1 LSDRIA
7 FVGHA
12 STDRVVNLRGER
24 IQPGGAALYAA
35 MGARTI
41 YDEIS
46 LITAVGADYQ
56 YHELLSSFGNSIVRK
71 TKGKGTEFHITYDRD
86 WNAKYRRASIG
97 PGSRITT
104 RDVLGALSRGARAIH
119 LAPMNPPKVVR
130 MVNAIKDADSGVL
143 VSVNSVI
150 HYMDTK
156 ANRDAILD
164 AASSADIFIL
174 NERELHALTGDEVV
188 SKAIKA
194 IAARN
199 LVLTL
204 GEIGTVIRS
213 ESGTEFIPAM
223 AAITKN
229 VVDVTGAGDT
239 WSGSFIASYYKT
251 RSWIK
256 AVSFAH
262 VVSAIKCQGWNF
274 EKIRGLR
281 FGGVEEIIELAVAL
295 KEKGR
300 QLTLSDAMRSLERS
314 GRAAV

>member
-1 LSDRIA
+1 
-7 FVGHA
+7 
-12 STDRVVNLRGER
+12 
-24 IQPGGAALYAA
+24 

-41 YDEIS
+41 FNDIS
-46 LITAVGADYQ
+46 IITAVGKDYPFYEILRQ
-56 YHELLSSFGNSIVRK
+56 FNNSLVRR
-71 TKGKGTEFHITYDRD
+71 TASKGTEFYITYDRD

-97 PGSRITT
+97 PGALITT
-104 RDVLGALSRGARAIH
+104 RDVLGALSNGARAIH
-119 LAPMNPPKVVR
+119 LAPMNPPKVVN
-130 MVNAIKDADSGVL
+130 MVKSVKAADRDVL

-156 ANRDAILD
+156 PNRNAILK
-164 AASSADIFIL
+164 AAALADIFIL
-174 NERELHALTGDEVV
+174 NERELHALTGEEVV
-188 SKAIKA
+188 SKAIKTIEA
-194 IAARN
+194 KN

-204 GEIGTVIRS
+204 GEIGTIIRS
-213 ESGTEFIPAM
+213 ESSTEFIPAM

-239 WSGSFIASYYKT
+239 WSGSFIASYHKT

-281 FGGVEEIIELAVAL
+281 FGGIEEILDLAVAL

-300 QLTLSDAMRSLERS
+300 QLTLSDAMKSLEHHK
-314 GRAAV
+314 

>member
-1 LSDRIA
+1 MPDRIA
-7 FVGHA
+7 FVGHT
-12 STDRVVNLRGER
+12 SIDRVRNLKGER
-24 IQPGGAALYAA
+24 VQPGGAALYAA

-41 YDEIS
+41 FDDIS
-46 LITAVGADYQ
+46 IITAVGAEYPFR
-56 YHELLSSFGNSIVRK
+56 EMLEGFSNSLVRE
-71 TKGKGTEFHITYDRD
+71 TAGKGTEFYITYDRD

-97 PGSRITT
+97 PGAQITT

-119 LAPMNPPKVVR
+119 LAPMNPPKVVN
-130 MVNAIKDADSGVL
+130 MVRAVKATDSGAL

-150 HYMDTK
+150 HYMDAK
-156 ANRDAILD
+156 SNRDAILK
-164 AASSADIFIL
+164 AASLADIFIL
-174 NERELHALTGDEVV
+174 NERELHALTGEEVV
-188 SKAIKA
+188 SKAIKTIRA
-194 IAARN
+194 KN

-251 RSWIK
+251 KSWIK

-300 QLTLSDAMRSLERS
+300 QLTLSDTMRSLEHRW
-314 GRAAV
+314 

>member
-1 LSDRIA
+1 MPNCIA
-7 FVGHA
+7 FVGHT
-12 STDRVVNLRGER
+12 STDRVRNMRGER
-24 IQPGGAALYAA
+24 VQPGGAALYAA
-35 MGARTI
+35 MGGRTI
-41 YDEIS
+41 SDEVS
-46 LITAVGADYQ
+46 LITAVGVDYPFQ
-56 YHELLSSFGNSIVRK
+56 DILSTFGNSIVRK
-71 TKGKGTEFHITYDRD
+71 TAGKGTEFYITYDRD
-86 WNAKYRRASIG
+86 WNAKYRKAAIG
-97 PGSRITT
+97 PGSQITT
-104 RDVLGALSRGARAIH
+104 RDVLGALARGARAIH
-119 LAPMNPPKVVR
+119 LAPMNPPKVVH
-130 MVNAIKDADSGVL
+130 MVKAIKEADRNAL

-150 HYMDTK
+150 HYMGVK
-156 ANRDAILD
+156 SNRDAILE
-164 AASSADIFIL
+164 AASLADIFIL
-174 NERELHALTGDEVV
+174 NERELHALTGEEVIL
-188 SKAIKA
+188 KAIKT
-194 IAARN
+194 IRSKN

-239 WSGSFIASYYKT
+239 WSGSFIASFYKT
-251 RSWIK
+251 KSWIK

-300 QLTLSDAMRSLERS
+300 QLTLSDAMKSLERR
-314 GRAAV
+314 G